1 MRCAAQSRP
10 GSLGAGRRDAVGG
23 DHAADR
29 WLELLEVMQQGLEEQ
44 RRRSRCR
51 TTSTTTPKAAAALNR
66 RLERRQGGAIAP
78 LERITSDKALQMRTL
93 NVVRAHACTTA
104 PKGRR
109 GHLRHDR

>member
-1 MRCAAQSRP
+1 MQNNFDDDAEG
-10 GSLGAGRRDAVGG
+10 GSGAESALGA
-23 DHAADR
+23 
-29 WLELLEVMQQGLEEQ
+29 
-44 RRRSRCR
+44 
-51 TTSTTTPKAAAALNR
+51 PP
-66 RLERRQGGAIAP
+66 GAIAP

>member
-1 MRCAAQSRP
+1 MEKQMQNNFDDDAESGGGAESA
-10 GSLGAGRRDAVGG
+10 LGA
-23 DHAADR
+23 
-29 WLELLEVMQQGLEEQ
+29 
-44 RRRSRCR
+44 
-51 TTSTTTPKAAAALNR
+51 PP
-66 RLERRQGGAIAP
+66 GAIAP